1 MDSGELEP
9 CELLEWDTAF
19 WGFPVARVRGDTLD
33 RDSIVRIDGWCRRN
47 VVRCLYFLA
56 RPDHQATTDL
66 AETSG
71 FRLVDVRMDFRRS
84 LHGETAPVEDL
95 APGPAVVRPSRQQ
108 DVDALCTIAGQNFR
122 STRFYYD
129 PCFPRHLCDRLYE
142 TWTRVSCDGYAQLVL
157 VAELDG
163 EPVGYITCHLDGEPR
178 SGRIGLLAVR
188 DGARDRG
195 VGRTLVLGALEW
207 FRSQAVQAVF
217 VATQGR
223 NCAAQRLYQR
233 CGFLTASV
241 QLWYHKWYPSPGG
254 HRRWI

>member
-1 MDSGELEP
+1 MNSREFEP
-9 CELLEWDTAF
+9 CELLEWDTTF
-19 WGFPVARVRGDTLD
+19 WGFPIARIRGDTLD
-33 RDSIVRIDGWCRRN
+33 HDSIGRIDGWCRRN

-56 RPDHQATTDL
+56 RADHQTTTEL

-71 FRLVDVRMDFRRS
+71 FRLVDVRMGFRRGLQDATS
-84 LHGETAPVEDL
+84 PVENL
-95 APGPAVVRPSRQQ
+95 ALGPVVVRPSRQQ
-108 DVDALCTIAGQNFR
+108 DVATLCSIAGQNYR

-129 PCFPRHLCDRLYE
+129 PGFPRHLCDSLYE
-142 TWTRVSCDGYAQLVL
+142 TWTRVSCDGYAELVL

-178 SGRIGLLAVR
+178 AGRIGLLGVH

-195 VGRTLVLGALEW
+195 VGRALVLGALEW

-217 VATQGR
+217 VVTQGR
-223 NCAAQRLYQR
+223 NCAAQRLFQR

-241 QLWYHKWYPSPGG
+241 QLWYHKWYRSSGEG
-254 HRRWI
+254 R